1 MSASPKTLSRF
12 TVFSEP
18 KTAQVFLSDIMCCV
32 QLAYIA
38 NNNLITTAIKFQTH
52 NINERE
58 RMSENSPT
66 KTFQQR
72 VDEFI
77 ALANQQTSDS
87 SVDDANTSILFSA
100 ARFNAFSVA
109 RSVESAE
116 NLQAEKQ
123 AAIEYFTQRYAEML
137 NQNLEEHIARF
148 DSFRQK

>member
-38 NNNLITTAIKFQTH
+38 NNNLITTAIKFQIN

-77 ALANQQTSDS
+77 ALANQQASDS

>member
-77 ALANQQTSDS
+77 ALANQQASDS
-87 SVDDANTSILFSA
+87 SVDDANTSILFS
-100 ARFNAFSVA
+100 
-109 RSVESAE
+109 ESA
-116 NLQAEKQ
+116 
-123 AAIEYFTQRYAEML
+123 TCR
-137 NQNLEEHIARF
+137 
-148 DSFRQK
+148 

>member
-1 MSASPKTLSRF
+1 
-12 TVFSEP
+12 
-18 KTAQVFLSDIMCCV
+18 
-32 QLAYIA
+32 
-38 NNNLITTAIKFQTH
+38 
-52 NINERE
+52 
-58 RMSENSPT
+58 MSENSPT

-77 ALANQQTSDS
+77 AVANQQAADS
-87 SVDDANTSILFSA
+87 SVDDVNTSILFSA

>member
-1 MSASPKTLSRF
+1 MSASPKTLLLF

-77 ALANQQTSDS
+77 ALANQQAADS

>member
-1 MSASPKTLSRF
+1 MSASPKTLLLF

-38 NNNLITTAIKFQTH
+38 NNNLKFQTH

-77 ALANQQTSDS
+77 ALANQQAADS

>member
-1 MSASPKTLSRF
+1 MK
-12 TVFSEP
+12 
-18 KTAQVFLSDIMCCV
+18 
-32 QLAYIA
+32 
-38 NNNLITTAIKFQTH
+38 TAIKFQIN

-58 RMSENSPT
+58 RMSDNAPT

-72 VDEFI
+72 ADEFI
-77 ALANQQTSDS
+77 ALANQQAAGTSVED
-87 SVDDANTSILFSA
+87 VNTSILYSA

-137 NQNLEEHIARF
+137 NQNLEEYIARF
-148 DSFRQK
+148 DSYTQK